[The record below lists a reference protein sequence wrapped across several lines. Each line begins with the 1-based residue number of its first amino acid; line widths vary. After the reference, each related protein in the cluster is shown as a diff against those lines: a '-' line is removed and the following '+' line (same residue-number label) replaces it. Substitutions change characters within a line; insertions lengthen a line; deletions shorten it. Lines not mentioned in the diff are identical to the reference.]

1 MDYSQNIQN
10 KAKEI
15 DNLHDAFEEVRD
27 RLNVLRTLDLRASD
41 DRLSLSIAYT
51 VDESID
57 VLNAI
62 ECKIDTAKS

>member
-1 MDYSQNIQN
+1 MDYNQKIQN
-10 KAKEI
+10 KAKELTS
-15 DNLHDAFEEVRD
+15 LHDAFEEVRD

-62 ECKIDTAKS
+62 EYKIDTIKS